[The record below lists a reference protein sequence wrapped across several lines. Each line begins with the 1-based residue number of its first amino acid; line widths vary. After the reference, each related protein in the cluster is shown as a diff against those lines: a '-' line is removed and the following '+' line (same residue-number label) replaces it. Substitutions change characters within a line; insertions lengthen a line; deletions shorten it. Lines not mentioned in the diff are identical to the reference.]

1 MVESPPFGAVRVAG
15 ARGGLHEGS
24 ALLEQ
29 LRLLLDLQ
37 EVDEAIAE
45 ARLKQ
50 RKLPDLVAKEL
61 AAFTEA
67 EEALKEAEQTLAD
80 LETSRRDKEGQLEEQ
95 EAHMQRLK
103 GHLKEI
109 TNTRE
114 YQAYIQE
121 MDGVQRTVGQLEE
134 EILGILADIDG
145 IREQVAERRKD
156 FDAHRQIYETERA
169 KVDEELAR
177 IEKDVEA
184 AQAAKA
190 ERSAKIQPA
199 LLKRYDKINAQMRRA
214 LVAVESYSCGGCHM
228 NVPPQLV
235 SEVKRANQIHQ
246 CPHCH
251 RLLFVPERVEEA
263 TGARN

>member
-1 MVESPPFGAVRVAG
+1 MPGAARARGAGG
-15 ARGGLHEGS
+15 ARRGSNEGS

-29 LRLLLDLQ
+29 LRLLLALQ

-67 EEALKEAEQTLAD
+67 ETGLKDAERTLAE
-80 LETSRRDKEGQLEEQ
+80 LETARRDREAQLEDQ

-121 MDGVQRTVGQLEE
+121 MDGVQRTVSQLEE
-134 EILGILADIDG
+134 ETLGILADIDTT
-145 IREQVAERRKD
+145 REQVTARRKD
-156 FDAHRQIYETERA
+156 YDAHREVYETERA
-169 KVDEELAR
+169 KVDQELAH
-177 IEKDVEA
+177 IEKAVEVA
-184 AQAAKA
+184 KGQKA

-199 LLKRYDKINAQMRRA
+199 ILARYTRVAASVRRA
-214 LVAVESYSCGGCHM
+214 IVPVRGLSCGGCHM
-228 NVPPQLV
+228 NVPHQLV
-235 SEVKRANQIHQ
+235 SEVKRGTQVQQ

-251 RLLFVPERVEEA
+251 RLLFVPEKVEEHA
-263 TGARN
+263 TGARR

>member
-1 MVESPPFGAVRVAG
+1 V
-15 ARGGLHEGS
+15 
-24 ALLEQ
+24 LLEQ

-67 EEALKEAEQTLAD
+67 ENALKEAEQTLAD

-134 EILGILADIDG
+134 EILGILADIDT
-145 IREQVAERRKD
+145 IREQVAAKRKD

-169 KVDEELAR
+169 KVDEELSR
-177 IEKDVEA
+177 IEKDVEVAA
-184 AQAAKA
+184 AQKV
-190 ERSAKIQPA
+190 ERSARIQPA
-199 LLKRYDKINAQMRRA
+199 LLTRYNRIAATLRRA
-214 LVAVESYSCGGCHM
+214 VVPIQSSSCGGCHM
-228 NVPPQLV
+228 NVPPQLQ

-246 CPHCH
+246 CAHCR
-251 RLLFVPERVEEA
+251 RLLYVPDRVEEA

>member
-1 MVESPPFGAVRVAG
+1 M
-15 ARGGLHEGS
+15 
-24 ALLEQ
+24 LLEQ

-67 EEALKEAEQTLAD
+67 EDALKEAEQVLAE
-80 LETSRRDKEGQLEEQ
+80 LESGRREREAQLEEQ

-134 EILGILADIDG
+134 ETLGILADIDTT
-145 IREQVAERRKD
+145 REDVAAKRKD
-156 FDAHRQIYETERA
+156 FDAHRQVYEAERA

-184 AQAAKA
+184 AQSQKT
-190 ERSAKIQPA
+190 ERAAKIQPA
-199 LLKRYDKINAQMRRA
+199 LLTRYNKICAQVRRA
-214 LVAVESYSCGGCHM
+214 VVPIRASSCGGCHM

>member
-1 MVESPPFGAVRVAG
+1 
-15 ARGGLHEGS
+15 
-24 ALLEQ
+24 
-29 LRLLLDLQ
+29 
-37 EVDEAIAE
+37 VDEAIAE

-61 AAFTEA
+61 AAFNEA
-67 EEALKEAEQTLAD
+67 EEGFREAERTLAE
-80 LETSRRDKEGQLEEQ
+80 LEASRRDKEGQLEEH

-134 EILGILADIDG
+134 EILGILADIDT

-156 FDAHRQIYETERA
+156 FDAHRKIYETERA

-177 IEKDVEA
+177 IEKDVEV
-184 AQAAKA
+184 AKGA
-190 ERSAKIQPA
+190 KVERSAKIQPA
-199 LLKRYDKINAQMRRA
+199 LLKRYDKITTQVRRA
-214 LVAVESYSCGGCHM
+214 LVPIQSSSCGGCHM

-235 SEVKRANQIHQ
+235 SEVKRGTQVHQ
-246 CPHCH
+246 CPHCR
-251 RLLFVPERVEEA
+251 RLLFVPDQVGERA
-263 TGARN
+263 TGTHR